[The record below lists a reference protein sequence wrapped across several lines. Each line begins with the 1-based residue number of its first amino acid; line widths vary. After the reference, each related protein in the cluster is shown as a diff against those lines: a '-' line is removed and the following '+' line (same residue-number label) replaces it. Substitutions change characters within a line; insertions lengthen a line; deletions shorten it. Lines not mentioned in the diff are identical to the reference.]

1 MPQFLQ
7 IGLWTG
13 LSLVLQQESVLQHSC
28 SLPNSARA
36 RKPSPT
42 TPSTVPGHLTS
53 QHRRSCGPLAELS
66 SQAESHCR
74 EAQSPPSLRPQYDS
88 RQLGLCAVLGSGAAQ
103 GSCKFASPWTFS
115 LNGLPGTEPAS
126 TPAILLSHPSLFR
139 PCLSGCRSGSG
150 WRLHRPSRSQSQVV
164 PAGSSKHS
172 EDERLTLPHSRSPIL
187 WLRCLEWRDHLI
199 PATHNHK

>member
-1 MPQFLQ
+1 MSSSTSYFMAQQAALPQFLQ

-74 EAQSPPSLRPQYDS
+74 EAQSPPSLRPQYES
-88 RQLGLCAVLGSGAAQ
+88 RQLGLRAVLGSGAAQ

-139 PCLSGCRSGSG
+139 PCLSGCCSEVDGGFTGPPDPKARLSRLAPASIQRMSGS
-150 WRLHRPSRSQSQVV
+150 HFP
-164 PAGSSKHS
+164 
-172 EDERLTLPHSRSPIL
+172 TLGLPFSG
-187 WLRCLEWRDHLI
+187 
-199 PATHNHK
+199 